1 VQGRV
6 GRRRGR
12 SSQSGRRRPPGP
24 GPGRAIHSRYTAP
37 AMNRLKIVA
46 LVYVVKTL
54 LLVIAWLVVPDL
66 PERAMAKARET
77 WTAVSSPPPTR
88 AGSSILRPVDP
99 VHFDNCYQRRVGEVF
114 GRMCRWA

>member
-1 VQGRV
+1 MRSQRTRTDGATVRDPRFRPRRGRAQGRV
-6 GRRRGR
+6 GRRSGR

-24 GPGRAIHSRYTAP
+24 GPGRARALHSRYTTP

-46 LVYVVKTL
+46 IVYVVKTL

-77 WTAVSSPPPTR
+77 WTAVSTS
-88 AGSSILRPVDP
+88 A
-99 VHFDNCYQRRVGEVF
+99 RR
-114 GRMCRWA
+114 